1 VASATDS
8 STVISSSITLLKTQA
23 IDAAC
28 DGTADTGYSTS
39 PIASGA
45 SPGACLRYEV
55 TATNSGTA
63 TVTSVVINDTT
74 PAYTVYD
81 STVAASTSAGSITQ
95 VPSNGAAGSIKAGVG
110 SLAAGQSATLSFG
123 VKITP

>member
-1 VASATDS
+1 
-8 STVISSSITLLKTQA
+8 
-23 IDAAC
+23 
-28 DGTADTGYSTS
+28 
-39 PIASGA
+39 
-45 SPGACLRYEV
+45 V

-95 VPSNGAAGSIKAGVG
+95 VPSNGAAGSIKASVG
-110 SLAAGQSATLSFG
+110 SLAAGQSATLGFG